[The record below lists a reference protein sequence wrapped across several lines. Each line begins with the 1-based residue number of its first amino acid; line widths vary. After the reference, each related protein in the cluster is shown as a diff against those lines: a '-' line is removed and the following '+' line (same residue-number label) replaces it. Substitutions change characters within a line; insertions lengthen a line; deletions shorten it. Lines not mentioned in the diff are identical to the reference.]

1 VDSAG
6 NLYIAE
12 GCRIRKVSDGVIT
25 TVAGSGKCAF
35 IVDDGPATS
44 AQFMGASGVAV
55 DSADN
60 LYIVD
65 VCRIRKVS
73 DGVITTVAGNGTCG
87 FSGDDG
93 PATSAQLNNPYGIAV
108 DSAGDLYIAD
118 GGNYRIRKVSDGVIT
133 SVAGG
138 AGGFSGDNGPAT
150 SAQLGYPTGLA
161 VDSAGNIYVVDSD
174 NNRVRLLQPQ
184 PDSSGGVTNSAGNRS
199 SALDPPR

>member
-1 VDSAG
+1 
-6 NLYIAE
+6 
-12 GCRIRKVSDGVIT
+12 
-25 TVAGSGKCAF
+25 
-35 IVDDGPATS
+35 
-44 AQFMGASGVAV
+44 V

-93 PATSAQLNNPYGIAV
+93 PATNAQLNAPYGIAV
-108 DSAGDLYIAD
+108 DSAGNLYIAD
-118 GGNYRIRKVSDGVIT
+118 GGNLRIRKVSDGVIT
-133 SVAGG
+133 TVAGG
-138 AGGFSGDNGPAT
+138 AGGFSGYNGPAT

-184 PDSSGGVTNSAGNRS
+184 PDSSGGDTNSAGNRS
-199 SALDPPR
+199 SASNRPR